1 MSFPYRRYDSENDR
15 LFLIYYPIPA
25 GFNANNWG
33 VTESSI
39 PTNIHTAINK
49 PVVILRK
56 NAQNPYHTKQ
66 AGNYI
71 HPTMDM
77 ALAEIGKHSQ
87 TPLTP
92 QEYYQWQ
99 ERFAVGHV
107 KKIDK
112 REGKGYAFTL
122 EITDPEVKNILK
134 SDEYKTGIPG
144 WTSPQILFNAK
155 THADEDAR
163 GIHDHWEISHIA
175 LVDVPAYGYDQSAI
189 KAKCFGDEKECII
202 KTKNASEENLGFCL
216 KEAAQNLVMAFNSSL
231 VDSSTKNQH
240 TQMSNTE
247 SSTFVQPKSTSNE
260 TLTYSSV
267 PSANNIS
274 DQPTPGEEKK
284 DGGQQE
290 GGNEEQQQQQ
300 KAQQPQPQDANK
312 SLKEIQMEEII
323 KDLQKQ
329 VKLQGKELEDIRTRE
344 KYARLSYLIPRD
356 LFKSDD
362 SHKKE
367 VERTMQA
374 NISEDWLIEYWKTKR
389 ELVSATQTTSRKM
402 EEPIAV
408 KSASREVPNFNNND
422 NDSSQVQRARTNVH
436 KHLELQ
442 DLILNGGQG

>member
-1 MSFPYRRYDSENDR
+1 MSFPYRRYDAEADR

-39 PTNIHTAINK
+39 PANIHTALNK

-56 NAQNPYHTKQ
+56 NAQNPFHTKQ

-77 ALAEIGKHSQ
+77 ALAEIGKQSQ

-99 ERFAVGHV
+99 EKFAVGHV

-134 SDEYKTGIPG
+134 SEEYKTGIPG
-144 WTSPQILFNAK
+144 WTSPQILYNAK
-155 THADEDAR
+155 TYGEEDKS
-163 GIHDHWEISHIA
+163 GVHEHWEIAHIA
-175 LVDVPAYGYDQSAI
+175 LVDLPAYGYEQSAL

-202 KTKNASEENLGFCL
+202 KTKSASEENLGYCIRSATREL
-216 KEAAQNLVMAFNSSL
+216 ISAFNSSL
-231 VDSSTKNQH
+231 NESSTKNQYQ
-240 TQMSNTE
+240 QMSSE
-247 SSTFVQPKSTSNE
+247 SNNSGQPKSTSE

-267 PSANNIS
+267 GPTNAS

-290 GGNEEQQQQQ
+290 GGKPEEAKAEAQQQQ
-300 KAQQPQPQDANK
+300 KKPEDLNK

-344 KYARLSYLIPRD
+344 KFARLSFLIPRD

-367 VERTMQA
+367 VERTLQA
-374 NISEDWLIEYWKTKR
+374 NISEEWLVEYWKTKR
-389 ELVSATQTTSRKM
+389 ELAAAQTTSKKM
-402 EEPIAV
+402 VELEPIAV
-408 KSASREVPNFNNND
+408 KNASREVPDFNT
-422 NDSSQVQRARTNVH
+422 NDSSQVQRERSNVH

-442 DLILNGGQG
+442 DLILGGQG